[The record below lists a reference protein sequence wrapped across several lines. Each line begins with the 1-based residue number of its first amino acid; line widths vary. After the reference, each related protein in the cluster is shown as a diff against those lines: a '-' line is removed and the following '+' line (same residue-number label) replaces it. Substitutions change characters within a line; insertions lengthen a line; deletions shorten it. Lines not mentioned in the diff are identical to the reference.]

1 MAPKVRQRPSVGE
14 TLRTGGGSDK
24 AKDNR
29 GNREMRISISSERVE
44 ELKEWFGDY
53 VHTFQYSDP
62 ERQQSIDMKK
72 WHTLRVCAEISSLGT
87 RLALNEEELR
97 LAEIIAM
104 LHDVGRF
111 EQYARYRTF
120 VDGRSENHAELG
132 VATIMGSGILDLFD
146 DAVRDLIVRS
156 VRYHNRASLPS
167 DESETCLFYSRLVRD
182 ADKLDIWKV
191 VTDHYL
197 RKDKDPNKAI
207 ELDLP
212 DTPGFSEEV
221 YHDVMNKR
229 IVNMAHIKNLNDFK
243 LLQIGWV
250 FDVNFQ
256 PTLDRV
262 RECRYLEMIRE
273 TLPPSE
279 RINRIFGVIDRSCFR

>member
-1 MAPKVRQRPSVGE
+1 M
-14 TLRTGGGSDK
+14 
-24 AKDNR
+24 DNR
-29 GNREMRISISSERVE
+29 GNRTTRISVSGERVE
-44 ELKEWFGDY
+44 ELKGWFGDY
-53 VHTFQYSDP
+53 VHTFQYSEP
-62 ERQQSIDMKK
+62 ERQQNIDMKK

-87 RLALNEEELR
+87 QLGLNEDELR

-111 EQYARYRTF
+111 EQYARYHTF
-120 VDGRSENHAELG
+120 VDGRSENHAELS
-132 VATIMGSGILDLFD
+132 VAIITATGILELFD

-191 VTDHYL
+191 VTDYYS
-197 RKDKDPNKAI
+197 RKDKDRNTAI

-221 YHDVMNKR
+221 YHDLMNRR
-229 IVNMAHIKNLNDFK
+229 IVSIGHIKNLNDFK

-250 FDVNFQ
+250 FDINFR

-273 TLPPSE
+273 ALPPSD
-279 RINRIFGVIDRSCFR
+279 RIDGIFGVIDRSCFT